1 MHTNSTPPLSLIL
14 TTAPGNG
21 SGNSIINSW
30 LASGGNGNSNINSP
44 TGGRE
49 WNSNILVAPW
59 TSLVCRCLWPFDF
72 DCHFGFCCWQ
82 RPTEVQWKILPE
94 QLKFRMISFL
104 LSVGRGPRRYTN
116 ILFVFLFRILLSARG
131 RMQRYN
137 EKFALGNLCYDFF
150 FVECRPRP
158 TEVHKHFVLI
168 SISDFAGG
176 SGPHGGT
183 QTS

>member
-1 MHTNSTPPLSLIL
+1 MKKIFVQAKQSVRILKVFTNSTPPLLLIL

-59 TSLVCRCLWPFDF
+59 TSLVCRRRRPLDF
-72 DCHFGFCCWQ
+72 FSISDFAVGSGPQRYNEKFCPSNLSFAWFLFCSVSAEAHGGTQTFYLYFYFGFCCRQGAACRGTMKNSPWAIFS
-82 RPTEVQWKILPE
+82 T
-94 QLKFRMISFL
+94 ISSL

-116 ILFVFLFRILLSARG
+116 ILF
-131 RMQRYN
+131 
-137 EKFALGNLCYDFF
+137 
-150 FVECRPRP
+150 
-158 TEVHKHFVLI
+158 
-168 SISDFAGG
+168 
-176 SGPHGGT
+176 
-183 QTS
+183 